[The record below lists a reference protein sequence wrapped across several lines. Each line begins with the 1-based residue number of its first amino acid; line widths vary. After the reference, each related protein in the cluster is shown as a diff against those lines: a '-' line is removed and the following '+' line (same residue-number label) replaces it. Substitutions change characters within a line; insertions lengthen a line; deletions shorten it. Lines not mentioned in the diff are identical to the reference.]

1 MYLSD
6 CSLSCI
12 VKLWY
17 NVPYQQEIKRE
28 RSEHLIS
35 SDMVTTESMSAA
47 AQRLL
52 CRRILEYKGKGKVKE
67 REGKYMKKE
76 FDLLS
81 LGEIML
87 RLSPPSN
94 ERMTRG
100 DTFSKQ
106 AGGAELNSAT
116 GAAMLGLRCGIISK
130 LPANDLG
137 MYIKNRVRL
146 CGVSDDFL
154 VYDESKDARLG
165 VYYYESGAYPR
176 KPRIVYDRKN
186 TSFIKLS
193 IDDFHEN
200 IFGSAR
206 CFHTSGITLA
216 LDPEIRATAIEMI
229 KRFKEQGTIIS
240 FDVNFRGN
248 LWSGPEAKAC
258 IETILP
264 YVDIFFCSEE
274 TARLTFLKEG
284 DAKSIMKSFTKDYP
298 ISIVASTQRIVHSP
312 KRHTFGSIIYSAK
325 DDTYYEEAPYADIEV
340 VDRIGSGD
348 AYISGVLYGLLS
360 HEGEYQRA
368 LEYGN
373 AISSLKNTIP
383 GDLLSTDLKEIE
395 SIIKE
400 HKSTGRI
407 SEMDR

>member
-1 MYLSD
+1 
-6 CSLSCI
+6 
-12 VKLWY
+12 
-17 NVPYQQEIKRE
+17 
-28 RSEHLIS
+28 
-35 SDMVTTESMSAA
+35 
-47 AQRLL
+47 
-52 CRRILEYKGKGKVKE
+52 
-67 REGKYMKKE
+67 MKKE
-76 FDLLS
+76 FDVLS

-100 DTFSKQ
+100 DSFSKQ
-106 AGGAELNSAT
+106 AGGAELNAIA

-137 MYIKNRVRL
+137 SFIKNRVRL
-146 CGVSDDFL
+146 CGVSDDYL
-154 VYDESKDARLG
+154 VYDDDKDARLG
-165 VYYYESGAYPR
+165 VYYYENGAYPR

-186 TSFIKLS
+186 TSINKLTVADYS
-193 IDDFHEN
+193 DDMYK
-200 IFGSAR
+200 SAR
-206 CFHTSGITLA
+206 CFYTSGITLA
-216 LDPEIRATAIEMI
+216 LSPELRATAIEMI
-229 KRFKEQGTIIS
+229 KRFKAEGAIIA

-248 LWSGPEAKAC
+248 LWTGADAKEC
-258 IETILP
+258 IESILP
-264 YVDIFFCSEE
+264 YVDIFFCSED

-284 DAKSIMKSFTKDYP
+284 DAKSIMKSFTEDYP

-348 AYISGVLYGLLS
+348 AYISGVLYGLLA

-373 AISSLKNTIP
+373 AISALKNTIP

-395 SIIKE
+395 GIIKE
-400 HKSTGRI
+400 HKSTGRV